1 MTLTGDTALKGSK
14 TFIGRDM
21 KANEAF
27 EFTLTA
33 ADDDTKTAI
42 QNEKVKI
49 AANGDKAIVAG
60 SKRRSY
66 KGIPVW

>member
-1 MTLTGDTALKGSK
+1 
-14 TFIGRDM
+14 M

-60 SKRRSY
+60 AKDGATKAFQFGDVTFTEEGTY
-66 KGIPVW
+66 TL

>member
-1 MTLTGDTALKGSK
+1 
-14 TFIGRDM
+14 M

-60 SKRRSY
+60 AKTELQRHSSL
-66 KGIPVW
+66 VM